1 MDHRPALS
9 NRHLLFY
16 TLYLAY
22 IAAGALSILPGPT
35 LPLLAQHTGV
45 TLDKAGWIFT
55 SLASG
60 FAIGVMIAGLL
71 SKRLGPKSILMIG
84 LFLMATNSIVTPW
97 THMFSL
103 MLASQFL
110 MGIGF
115 GFLDVSINILVS
127 LSFQETLSQTLIGLH
142 SSFGLGALV
151 APLLLSL
158 ALTAAHDPIWAYLTG
173 SVIAFICIAL
183 LMPQRAPRPATSTST
198 GPSVQR
204 ALSPRLFGQLLL
216 WLMALEFFF
225 YIAAEVGFSDWIVTA
240 VSQSAAIS
248 LALAAP
254 AATTFWLG
262 LTVSRLLSAQV
273 IKRAILNERQL
284 LYLCIFGGGLSV
296 LLAALFPGQLV
307 IVFSASACVGFFFGP
322 LFPGLLAIASRWFA
336 HALGTISGVLLIS
349 SGISGMIFPVFMG
362 ILIPSIGIQWVM
374 TIPAVIC
381 LLIAVPF
388 SLANR
393 KQRRTLQLHEEEHT
407 IKGTSPLP
415 TIGHL

>member
-45 TLDKAGWIFT
+45 SLDKAGWMFT
-55 SLASG
+55 ALSAG
-60 FAIGVMIAGLL
+60 FAIGVMIAGLFT
-71 SKRLGPKSILMIG
+71 KRLSPKSILMLG
-84 LFLMATNSIVTPW
+84 LVLMATNSIITPW
-97 THMFSL
+97 THLFSL
-103 MLASQFL
+103 LLASQFL

-127 LSFQETLSQTLIGLH
+127 LSFRETLSQTLIGLH

-158 ALTAAHDPIWAYLTG
+158 ALTVAHDPIWAYITG
-173 SVIAFICIAL
+173 SLTALICTAL
-183 LMPQRAPRPATSTST
+183 LMRQRTPRPATFTST
-198 GPSVQR
+198 GQLAQQ
-204 ALSPRLFGQLLL
+204 ALSPRIFGQLLL

-225 YIAAEVGFSDWIVTA
+225 YIAVEVGFSDWIVTA
-240 VSQSAAIS
+240 VSQSAAIP

-254 AATTFWLG
+254 AATAFWLG
-262 LTVSRLLSAQV
+262 LTVSRLLSSQI

-307 IVFSASACVGFFFGP
+307 IVFSASACVGFFLGP

-374 TIPAVIC
+374 AIPAVVC

-388 SLANR
+388 ALANR
-393 KQRRTLQLHEEEHT
+393 KQRRTLQLQQEEHT
-407 IKGTSPLP
+407 IEGTSPLP
-415 TIGHL
+415 TIRHL